1 MKVEFFVEGEKEI
14 AVGDI
19 LTIKVTINNLNL
31 TEKEES
37 GFIHSNK
44 YPFLKNCGWYLLF
57 TDKEENDFMLVKKI
71 AFREKIYV
79 EEIKD
84 MMRMPGEMMINIVLK
99 NDSFKG
105 FDKSF

>member
-37 GFIHSNK
+37 GFIHSN
-44 YPFLKNCGWYLLF
+44 
-57 TDKEENDFMLVKKI
+57 
-71 AFREKIYV
+71 
-79 EEIKD
+79 
-84 MMRMPGEMMINIVLK
+84 
-99 NDSFKG
+99 
-105 FDKSF
+105 